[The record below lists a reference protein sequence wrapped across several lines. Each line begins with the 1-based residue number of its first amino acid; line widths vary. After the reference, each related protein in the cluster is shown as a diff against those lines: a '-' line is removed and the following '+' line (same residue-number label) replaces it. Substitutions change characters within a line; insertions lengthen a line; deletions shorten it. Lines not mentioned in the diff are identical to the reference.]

1 MTLLRKGPAAP
12 AKKKRQNAH
21 RGNDRSALGDTADRI
36 VSAATRLFADKGYDG
51 TSVKDIC
58 DAAGVN
64 IAAINYHFV
73 SKDNLCRH
81 IIQQFAAENLDS
93 ARKTLQ
99 TSRNAD
105 DFKVRLEIFLRQT
118 IETMIKQKDIV
129 RLIQQELDKP
139 ESRCSNLLRD
149 TFTKHTQTLAE
160 FFDQARKD
168 GIGASDVEPL
178 VAASF
183 LMSHIAQQTRS
194 DGVFR
199 KAAGYALSDEKYRNR
214 WVEQTI
220 RIFTGG
226 IIAK

>member
-1 MTLLRKGPAAP
+1 MDGN
-12 AKKKRQNAH
+12 KRQKTPRADH
-21 RGNDRSALGDTADRI
+21 RSVQGDTAGRI

-81 IIQQFAAENLDS
+81 IIEQFAAENLDS
-93 ARKTLQ
+93 ARRTLQ
-99 TSRNAD
+99 ASRTAD
-105 DFKVRLEIFLRQT
+105 DFKVRLEVFLRQT
-118 IETMIKQKDIV
+118 IETMIRQKDIV

-149 TFTKHTQTLAE
+149 TFVKHTQTLTE
-160 FFDQARKD
+160 FFDQARKN
-168 GIGASDVEPL
+168 GIGSPEVEPPF
-178 VAASF
+178 AASF
-183 LMSHIAQQTRS
+183 LMSHIAQQTRI

-199 KAAGYALSDEKYRNR
+199 KAAGYSLSDEKYRTR
-214 WVEQTI
+214 WIQQTI
-220 RIFTGG
+220 RLLTGG
-226 IIAK
+226 LLVK